1 MSQEQS
7 QPQDPFIKLPSVDL
21 EKRFA
26 EFADIDESVEE
37 TEAKDLEER
46 LKEVEEENEPT
57 KPKGKSKAKKEEA
70 KQEKEGEQPS
80 DDEEEEADDDAED
93 DSKEATKEK
102 PSDLSNAIETAKII
116 AEEYLSSFNID
127 LETIE
132 NSKTKEEIDL
142 AIANSLNNTAYTL
155 AEQIAKQRGWTD
167 DTLDLA
173 NKIKSG
179 ISPERLTER
188 SYIESMV
195 FNKLKPESFDDYDD
209 GYSLK
214 YENAVK
220 ERAEVVFYRDNKFS
234 QRVTKEQRKKQFE
247 VHWADLTENKDIE
260 GIDKENDKYWK
271 EELQILKQKEDD
283 DLEANNRKVREE
295 NERWHKGVMDA
306 IDKNVNGRKLKK
318 AEAEAIMS
326 ALTSRSIVVEGT
338 GERRTLAQ
346 DIAVRIYS
354 DPALL
359 IEILD
364 ARINKPTQKQ
374 LDEAREKGAGKT
386 LSGIDKLMS
395 RDAPLTTKIKGGVK
409 NELIQIGSQKG
420 LG

>member
-1 MSQEQS
+1 MAQEQS

-21 EKRFA
+21 DERFA
-26 EFADIDESVEE
+26 SFVDIDEPSEE
-37 TEAKDLEER
+37 ADVKDLEER
-46 LKEVEEENEPT
+46 LKDVEEENEPI
-57 KPKGKSKAKKEEA
+57 KPKGKGKAKKEEA

-80 DDEEEEADDDAED
+80 DDEDEDADDDG

-102 PSDLSNAIETAKII
+102 PSDLRNAIETAKII

-142 AIANSLNNTAYTL
+142 AIANSVNNTAYAL
-155 AEQIAKQRGWTD
+155 AKQIAEQRGWND
-167 DTLDLA
+167 DTLDLV

-195 FNKLKPESFDDYDD
+195 FNKLKPESFDDYDE
-209 GYSLK
+209 GYSVK

-234 QRVTKEQRKKQFE
+234 QRVTKEQRKKQFD
-247 VHWADLTENKDIE
+247 VHWSDLMENKDIDV
-260 GIDKENDKYWK
+260 IDKENDKYWK
-271 EELQILKQKEDD
+271 EELQVLKQKEDD

-318 AEAEAIMS
+318 SEAEAIMS
-326 ALTSRSIVVEGT
+326 ALTSKSIVVEGT

-395 RDAPLTTKIKGGVK
+395 RDAPLTTKIKGVK
-409 NELIQIGSQKG
+409 NDLIQIGNQKG

>member
-1 MSQEQS
+1 M
-7 QPQDPFIKLPSVDL
+7 
-21 EKRFA
+21 
-26 EFADIDESVEE
+26 
-37 TEAKDLEER
+37 
-46 LKEVEEENEPT
+46 
-57 KPKGKSKAKKEEA
+57 G
-70 KQEKEGEQPS
+70 G
-80 DDEEEEADDDAED
+80 
-93 DSKEATKEK
+93 
-102 PSDLSNAIETAKII
+102 
-116 AEEYLSSFNID
+116 
-127 LETIE
+127 
-132 NSKTKEEIDL
+132 
-142 AIANSLNNTAYTL
+142 LN
-155 AEQIAKQRGWTD
+155 G
-167 DTLDLA
+167 
-173 NKIKSG
+173 
-179 ISPERLTER
+179 
-188 SYIESMV
+188 
-195 FNKLKPESFDDYDD
+195 
-209 GYSLK
+209 
-214 YENAVK
+214 
-220 ERAEVVFYRDNKFS
+220 
-234 QRVTKEQRKKQFE
+234 
-247 VHWADLTENKDIE
+247 
-260 GIDKENDKYWK
+260 KENDKYWK